1 MEDEYDFSKG
11 VRGRFYHPDTKIT
24 IEPNNKEITWKS
36 MKKYYPD
43 EWLLITNF
51 NLDKDGHLISG
62 VVRRHSKIKQEVYR
76 LPALGES
83 TAFRYT
89 GESTFSGSRSYAKK

>member
-1 MEDEYDFSKG
+1 MQKK
-11 VRGRFYHPDTKIT
+11 TKWQ
-24 IEPNNKEITWKS
+24 E
-36 MKKYYPD
+36 MKKQYPD
-43 EWLLITNF
+43 EWLLITDF

-62 VVRRHSKIKQEVYR
+62 IVRRHSKIKQEVYR

-89 GESTFSGSRSYAKK
+89 GESTFSGLRSYARK

>member
-1 MEDEYDFSKG
+1 M
-11 VRGRFYHPDTKIT
+11 
-24 IEPNNKEITWKS
+24 KEKAMWQE
-36 MKKYYPD
+36 MKMQYPD

-51 NLDKDGHLISG
+51 SLDKDGHLISG
-62 VVRRHSKIKQEVYR
+62 IVRRHSKLKQDVYR

-89 GESTFSGSRSYAKK
+89 GESTFSGLRSYARK